1 MPDTTPASAMFATS
15 LARSI
20 SPRGNE
26 GRDSALSRL
35 MLQHQKLRSAP
46 LAELIEFASEQN
58 ARRNQEH

>member
-20 SPRGNE
+20 SPRGSE

-35 MLQHQKLRSAP
+35 ILQHRKLRSAP
-46 LAELIEFASEQN
+46 LAEVIEFASEQN
-58 ARRNQEH
+58 TRRTREQ

>member
-26 GRDSALSRL
+26 ERDSALSRL
-35 MLQHQKLRSAP
+35 LMQHRKLRHAP
-46 LAELIEFASEQN
+46 LADVIAFASEQN
-58 ARRNQEH
+58 TRRTREN